1 LPGNPGKKV
10 SIDAYLSSRARRS
23 HRLGGLE
30 DGFLIAQAD
39 SHPMLRSGLRCVGER
54 VRQLR
59 EQTAAQDL
67 IEYAVLIAL
76 IATTVLVA
84 VSGLGLKVPG
94 FYEATEAAMPGEAP
108 AGDPGS
114 PPNGNPGND
123 KPVGDAGDDPGQGK
137 GQ

>member
-1 LPGNPGKKV
+1 
-10 SIDAYLSSRARRS
+10 
-23 HRLGGLE
+23 
-30 DGFLIAQAD
+30 
-39 SHPMLRSGLRCVGER
+39 MLRAGLRCVGER

-59 EQTAAQDL
+59 LQTAAQDL

-94 FYEATEAAMPGEAP
+94 FYEATEAAMPGE
-108 AGDPGS
+108 GDPGS

-137 GQ
+137 GK